1 MPPLSKKN
9 KDYSRLVKHT
19 IKNTLIEVSKL
30 SNAKKAAAILAH
42 HRINQKNSALQ
53 LGQLLTRTARQ
64 PAGLIDT
71 FMEVAP

>member
-42 HRINQKNSALQ
+42 HRINQKTLLYNSDNCSPEQ
-53 LGQLLTRTARQ
+53 LASR
-64 PAGLIDT
+64 PD
-71 FMEVAP
+71 